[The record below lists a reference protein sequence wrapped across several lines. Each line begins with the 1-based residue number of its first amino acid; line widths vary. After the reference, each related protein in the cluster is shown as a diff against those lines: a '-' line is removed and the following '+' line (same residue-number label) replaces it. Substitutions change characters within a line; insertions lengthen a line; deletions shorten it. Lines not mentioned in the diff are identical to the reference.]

1 MGFLRRKYGHKYP
14 CNDARF
20 VPRAVTSFEISNYYN
35 RCHNIFYL
43 LRQQCWRRLNFCAIK
58 IQRSITETEFI
69 LKWILK
75 RISWQTRSQ
84 VFHLATMR
92 GSFHAALKFRINSR
106 FDHYYNPCYIF
117 LFFYFIS
124 FDNAYRRKLNF
135 LRQTSYYRNV
145 ELILK
150 KDYYYSKLIRAYYI
164 ILFFYSRRKKEIIE
178 MLN

>member
-1 MGFLRRKYGHKYP
+1 MLKKIEFLRDKNTKEYYRNGVYFKMNFKKNFLANTITSISP
-14 CNDARF
+14 CNNARF
-20 VPRAVTSFEISNYYN
+20 
-35 RCHNIFYL
+35 
-43 LRQQCWRRLNFCAIK
+43 
-58 IQRSITETEFI
+58 
-69 LKWILK
+69 
-75 RISWQTRSQ
+75 
-84 VFHLATMR
+84 
-92 GSFHAALKFRINSR
+92 AALKFRINSR

-124 FDNAYRRKLNF
+124 FDSAYRRKLNF

>member
-1 MGFLRRKYGHKYP
+1 
-14 CNDARF
+14 
-20 VPRAVTSFEISNYYN
+20 
-35 RCHNIFYL
+35 
-43 LRQQCWRRLNFCAIK
+43 
-58 IQRSITETEFI
+58 
-69 LKWILK
+69 
-75 RISWQTRSQ
+75 
-84 VFHLATMR
+84 MR

-124 FDNAYRRKLNF
+124 FDNAYRRKLN
-135 LRQTSYYRNV
+135 YRNV

>member
-1 MGFLRRKYGHKYP
+1 MLKKIEFLRDKNTKEYYRNGVYFKMNFKKNFLANTIISISS

-20 VPRAVTSFEISNYYN
+20 
-35 RCHNIFYL
+35 
-43 LRQQCWRRLNFCAIK
+43 
-58 IQRSITETEFI
+58 
-69 LKWILK
+69 
-75 RISWQTRSQ
+75 
-84 VFHLATMR
+84 
-92 GSFHAALKFRINSR
+92 AALKFRINSR

-124 FDNAYRRKLNF
+124 FDSAYRRKLNF
-135 LRQTSYYRNV
+135 LRQTSHYRNV

>member
-1 MGFLRRKYGHKYP
+1 MLKKIEFLRDKNTKEYYRNGVYFKMNFKKNFSANTITSISP
-14 CNDARF
+14 CK
-20 VPRAVTSFEISNYYN
+20 P
-35 RCHNIFYL
+35 
-43 LRQQCWRRLNFCAIK
+43 
-58 IQRSITETEFI
+58 
-69 LKWILK
+69 
-75 RISWQTRSQ
+75 
-84 VFHLATMR
+84 MR

-124 FDNAYRRKLNF
+124 FDSAYRRKLNF